1 MADDEDSDPY
11 LFNVGSTDVEVVY
24 VHDGVLHVPPK
35 KQKVSKSP
43 QENKKSNSKK
53 RLKKL
58 ASKKAASST
67 DSVSEVEDVDAL
79 NTPSD
84 DSEVNGEKVGLPVE
98 RKSTSTAE
106 TTLSNEE
113 MEEDKKENED
123 AVGDNKGDKEK
134 TKIKK
139 MKKKKGSA
147 ILDESDR
154 NSQDQMPV
162 VVDNGNHQEE
172 VKDTKKGKK
181 RSVTKE
187 EFDDVLQEETPGDDV
202 FQEEAKMKTKGK
214 KKKDSPVSEKPQRKS
229 NQKLSL
235 TKKSKSSS
243 DDKPFKTDEET
254 VNGQPEQKGKKS
266 QKEPRVSS
274 TSGGMSNASG
284 KSSKKESA
292 INDDKDEQLGDM
304 SFFINV
310 NSQISIFVADASQ
323 DECELQP
330 MSARERNDV
339 YKVAHLYKVRARIG
353 TKTENNLTTVRLS
366 KHADTRMPK
375 PGRVDS
381 LLSELS
387 IAASKAAV
395 KDSPK
400 NQVKRKHAANVDGNE
415 QTVPG
420 EGLDNGPPK
429 KKLSKLSKSN
439 KE

>member
-1 MADDEDSDPY
+1 MAASEAVSICRLKGSVECQTGGLITVCEELQSLLRLAFSEIKRLEKHFNSQRGHFEDEITCLKERVKYLEEENSKHTDNNEDCKQDKEATCKANKHSRKSSEGEENVKDTDSSLLVADDEDSDPY
-11 LFNVGSTDVEVVY
+11 LFNIGSTDVEVVS

-202 FQEEAKMKTKGK
+202 FQEEAKMKTKGRK
-214 KKKDSPVSEKPQRKS
+214 RKILQFLKSHKENQTRNFLSP
-229 NQKLSL
+229 
-235 TKKSKSSS
+235 
-243 DDKPFKTDEET
+243 
-254 VNGQPEQKGKKS
+254 KS
-266 QKEPRVSS
+266 Q
-274 TSGGMSNASG
+274 
-284 KSSKKESA
+284 
-292 INDDKDEQLGDM
+292 
-304 SFFINV
+304 
-310 NSQISIFVADASQ
+310 SQV
-323 DECELQP
+323 P
-330 MSARERNDV
+330 MTNR
-339 YKVAHLYKVRARIG
+339 
-353 TKTENNLTTVRLS
+353 
-366 KHADTRMPK
+366 
-375 PGRVDS
+375 
-381 LLSELS
+381 
-387 IAASKAAV
+387 
-395 KDSPK
+395 
-400 NQVKRKHAANVDGNE
+400 
-415 QTVPG
+415 
-420 EGLDNGPPK
+420 
-429 KKLSKLSKSN
+429 SKLTRRQ
-439 KE
+439 